1 MKQSIT
7 NELKLLLQ
15 MKENTVQ
22 ILKLNHLTINNQ
34 TLFVLVIK

>member
-7 NELKLLLQ
+7 NELILQLQ